1 MRVVGGRAKGR
12 RFDAPPGLST
22 RPTSDKVREAI
33 FGILGS
39 LAADRGATVEAAD
52 VVDLFSGSGAF
63 GIEALSRGAASVV
76 FVDLDRPAVETIRGN
91 LQALG
96 LAGDRATVVRADAVR
111 WLQTAGP
118 ADLVLADPPY
128 SFDQWPALL
137 ARLEPVLGPTAGVAV
152 LESGGALDLG
162 AAWEVVREKHYGG
175 TVVTVARPARS
186 RSRSPGPDR
195 DQEGDT

>member
-33 FGILGS
+33 FAILGS

-96 LAGDRATVVRADAVR
+96 LAGDRAT
-111 WLQTAGP
+111 
-118 ADLVLADPPY
+118 
-128 SFDQWPALL
+128 
-137 ARLEPVLGPTAGVAV
+137 
-152 LESGGALDLG
+152 
-162 AAWEVVREKHYGG
+162 
-175 TVVTVARPARS
+175 
-186 RSRSPGPDR
+186 
-195 DQEGDT
+195 